1 MAVSST
7 NPNPILVGMVEFI
20 EHLRFNGFGLGVLD
34 TRQALNSIVD
44 TQGNL
49 TTDRNCL
56 KILLT
61 KTHEEWLKFDD
72 LFEAY
77 WFQRGKVKP
86 KLQQASQKSLRDKSS
101 KKLSKPWQDHLEG
114 KQGKA
119 ERDTPQIEANE
130 KQDLDGQA
138 PGRLIAADKS
148 SLMKT
153 DFRQFV
159 DPEEIVEAEQLAYQL
174 ASAIRNRKSRRY
186 ISQKRGQKIDL
197 RRTIRG
203 NLKHGG
209 EMIDLHMKT
218 APERPVRIVALLDVS
233 GSMKH
238 YSRFFLQFVKGLV
251 CSWMESDAYLFHT
264 KLVRITDAIRNK
276 NSLRAMTQLSLL
288 SHGFGGGT
296 KIGESLAVFNE
307 HYAKQAVNNR
317 TVVII
322 LSDGYDIGAPEQMAL
337 ELQRL
342 KRKKCRII
350 WLNPLLGWR
359 SYEPVT
365 AAMKASLPHID
376 HFFAANTAASLAK
389 IEPYLA
395 KL

>member
-1 MAVSST
+1 MTVPS
-7 NPNPILVGMVEFI
+7 NPILIGMVEFI

-34 TRQALNSIVD
+34 TQQALNSIVD
-44 TQGNL
+44 TRGNL

-61 KTHEEWLKFDD
+61 KTHEEWLRFDD

-77 WFQRGKVKP
+77 WFERGKVKS
-86 KLQQASQKSLRDKSS
+86 KLQKASQKSLQDNKAA
-101 KKLSKPWQDHLEG
+101 KKLSKPWQDHLDGE
-114 KQGKA
+114 QEKA
-119 ERDTPQIEANE
+119 ESDIPQIEATK
-130 KQDLDGQA
+130 KQDLDGEA
-138 PGRLIAADKS
+138 SGRLIAADKS
-148 SLMKT
+148 VLFKT

-159 DPEEIVEAEQLAYQL
+159 DPVEIAEAEQLAYRL

-197 RRTIRG
+197 RRTIRD

-209 EMIDLHMKT
+209 EMIDLRMKT
-218 APERPVRIVALLDVS
+218 APERPVRIVTLLDVS

-264 KLVRITDAIRNK
+264 KLVRITGAIKNK

-307 HYAKQAVNNR
+307 HYAKQTVNNR

-322 LSDGYDIGAPEQMAL
+322 LSDGYDIGAPEKMAR
-337 ELQRL
+337 ELKQL
-342 KRKKCRII
+342 KRRKCRII
-350 WLNPLLGWR
+350 WLNPLLGWKN
-359 SYEPVT
+359 YKPVT
-365 AAMKASLPHID
+365 AAMQASLPHID

-395 KL
+395 RL